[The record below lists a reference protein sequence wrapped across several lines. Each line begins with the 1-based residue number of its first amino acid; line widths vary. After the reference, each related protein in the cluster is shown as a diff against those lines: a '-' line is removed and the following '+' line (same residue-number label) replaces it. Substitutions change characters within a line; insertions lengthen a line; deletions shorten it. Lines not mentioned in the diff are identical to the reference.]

1 MPLPA
6 GLLSTG
12 RKELC
17 DWRRKQGKCQGG
29 GVRDRE
35 LARDV
40 PPGIFGLYEH
50 YKLTKHGQSPSVLHS
65 GSIKPPV
72 RTSFFE
78 GYGMVVKKVVKEI

>member
-6 GLLSTG
+6 GSHSTG
-12 RKELC
+12 RKELY

-40 PPGIFGLYEH
+40 PIGILGLYE
-50 YKLTKHGQSPSVLHS
+50 
-65 GSIKPPV
+65 PPEATV
-72 RTSFFE
+72 HL
-78 GYGMVVKKVVKEI
+78 GLYIM

>member
-12 RKELC
+12 RKEFY

-40 PPGIFGLYEH
+40 PPGIFGLCEH
-50 YKLTKHGQSPSVLHS
+50 
-65 GSIKPPV
+65 
-72 RTSFFE
+72 
-78 GYGMVVKKVVKEI
+78 

>member
-12 RKELC
+12 RKEFY

-29 GVRDRE
+29 GVRDRV

-40 PPGIFGLYEH
+40 PLGIFGLYEL
-50 YKLTKHGQSPSVLHS
+50 YIGKG
-65 GSIKPPV
+65 
-72 RTSFFE
+72 
-78 GYGMVVKKVVKEI
+78 

>member
-12 RKELC
+12 RKEFY
-17 DWRRKQGKCQGG
+17 DWRRKQGKCQGV

-40 PPGIFGLYEH
+40 PLGILGLYEQPESTNNAPTPSG
-50 YKLTKHGQSPSVLHS
+50 LLRPPTKHGLTPFGFPL
-65 GSIKPPV
+65 KP
-72 RTSFFE
+72 
-78 GYGMVVKKVVKEI
+78 

>member
-12 RKELC
+12 RKEFY

-29 GVRDRE
+29 GVRDRV

-40 PPGIFGLYEH
+40 PLGIFGLYEPPEATVH
-50 YKLTKHGQSPSVLHS
+50 LVLY
-65 GSIKPPV
+65 I
-72 RTSFFE
+72 
-78 GYGMVVKKVVKEI
+78 M